1 MGKKKRV
8 RVSDSQPGLILS
20 PEDISTYLL
29 VVVKD
34 VAKHPIIWWTAQQ
47 EINHSNELSVWMS
60 IVLRWRNPG
69 LNKIDLLWVDD
80 VYI

>member
-1 MGKKKRV
+1 
-8 RVSDSQPGLILS
+8 
-20 PEDISTYLL
+20 L